1 MSVKELKEIY
11 ENGFILEFDDNDKI
25 DSEVI
30 SPLDALRTADNFLKS
45 KGIRID
51 KLDMK
56 DWSLSDIKYEEINE
70 NSK

>member
-1 MSVKELKEIY
+1 MKGYNVKVTLERTIY
-11 ENGFILEFDDNDKI
+11 IDDNDKI

>member
-1 MSVKELKEIY
+1 MKGYNVKVTLERIIY
-11 ENGFILEFDDNDKI
+11 IDDNDKI

>member
-1 MSVKELKEIY
+1 MKGYNVKVTLERTIY
-11 ENGFILEFDDNDKI
+11 IDDNNKI
-25 DSEVI
+25 DYEVI

-45 KGIRID
+45 KGIKID

>member
-1 MSVKELKEIY
+1 MKGYNVKVTLERTIY
-11 ENGFILEFDDNDKI
+11 IDDNNKI

-30 SPLDALRTADNFLKS
+30 SPLDALRNADNFLKS
-45 KGIRID
+45 KGIKID

>member
-1 MSVKELKEIY
+1 MKGYNVKV
-11 ENGFILEFDDNDKI
+11 ILERTIYIDDNNKI
-25 DSEVI
+25 NSEVI

>member
-1 MSVKELKEIY
+1 MKGYNVKVTLERTIY
-11 ENGFILEFDDNDKI
+11 IDYNNKI

-45 KGIRID
+45 KGIKID

>member
-1 MSVKELKEIY
+1 MKGYNVKVALERTIY
-11 ENGFILEFDDNDKI
+11 IDDNDKI

>member
-1 MSVKELKEIY
+1 MNGYNVKVTLERTIY
-11 ENGFILEFDDNDKI
+11 IDDNDKI

>member
-1 MSVKELKEIY
+1 MKGYNVKVTLERTIY
-11 ENGFILEFDDNDKI
+11 IDDNAKI

-56 DWSLSDIKYEEINE
+56 DWSLSDIKYEETNE

>member
-1 MSVKELKEIY
+1 MKGYNVKVTLERTIY
-11 ENGFILEFDDNDKI
+11 IDDNNKI

-45 KGIRID
+45 KCIKID

>member
-1 MSVKELKEIY
+1 MKGFKITVTLERTIY
-11 ENGFILEFDDNDKI
+11 IDDNNKI

-45 KGIRID
+45 KGIKID

>member
-1 MSVKELKEIY
+1 MKGYNVKVTLERTIY
-11 ENGFILEFDDNDKI
+11 IDDNNKI

-30 SPLDALRTADNFLKS
+30 IPLDALRTADNFLKS
-45 KGIRID
+45 KGIKID